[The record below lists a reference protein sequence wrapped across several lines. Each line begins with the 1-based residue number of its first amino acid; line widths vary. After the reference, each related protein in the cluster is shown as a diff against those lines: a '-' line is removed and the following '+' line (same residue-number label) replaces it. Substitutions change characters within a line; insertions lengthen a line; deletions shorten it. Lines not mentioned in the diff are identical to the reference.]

1 MIAARGLRLVGRV
14 ILFLIVPALL
24 VSSTGAVSPAAA
36 DSRSRSGTLVARTVP
51 ATQGARMAAEGRI
64 AAADK
69 SGRVRL
75 PISNYLGLD
84 SRFHVLDTRVSEDR
98 KVSLDRIVGS
108 PSRAARG
115 TPLTVGLRTER
126 LVHWNFVDRG
136 GREVPAS
143 RVSLL
148 EMRSN
153 TGEVVRFRGRDLV
166 RPRWMAAGRTQQ
178 TPAGLVNKEQYWSVS
193 RVVVDGGDVVNR
205 SQQKFVPEQSQ
216 EWTVSL
222 LFYRVQ
228 VVGRDLLFGSLS
240 GTGLELRRPDGT
252 LDRVPFVDGKATLPS
267 LARGT
272 YTARIYGPGASFGR
286 PVSISKDQLLEIE
299 VISPFDLGLIG
310 VVIVMVALSLLI
322 VGRRHRITRLSR
334 RWRRRAGGTTSPAA
348 MAVVLAFVLGSSVL
362 TTVLSSPAARAAP
375 VSAALRTGAA
385 PSGPPSFA
393 YYYIWYQPTSWQR
406 AKKDYPLL
414 GRYSSDDPVVMN
426 RHVTMAKA
434 AGLTGFLVSW
444 KGTNDL
450 NARLE
455 TLVRTAERQ
464 DFKLEIVYQGLDFQR
479 RPLPVPQIA
488 EDLRYLADRYAD
500 SPSFDT
506 FSRPVVVI
514 TGTEQFT
521 TGQLRRAT
529 AGVRGRLRIL
539 ASAKSPE
546 DYRRTASVTD
556 GDAYYWSSSDP
567 TSALYGRKLQQMS
580 RAVHADGGLWFAPA
594 SAGFDAR
601 LIGGRDVIPR
611 RGGETLRQS
620 IDVARQS
627 SPDALGV
634 ISWNEFSENSHIE
647 PSQVHGGEELEAL
660 AASLGGKALV
670 PQGLSTPDP
679 LKRNTGLTGWGAL
692 IGLLLAGALLN
703 LLIALVRG
711 HRNGSRKEPE
721 KRAAFEPEARSPS
734 RTS

>member
-1 MIAARGLRLVGRV
+1 MIPARVLRTGVRV
-14 ILFLIVPALL
+14 ALLLLAPALV
-24 VSSTGAVSPAAA
+24 VSAGGAGPQAAA
-36 DSRSRSGTLVARTVP
+36 DTRSRAGTLVARTVP

-69 SGRVRL
+69 FGRVRL

-84 SRFHVLDTRVSEDR
+84 RRFHVLDTRVSADR

-153 TGEVVRFRGRDLV
+153 TGEVVRFRGRDVV

-205 SQQKFVPEQSQ
+205 GQQKFVPEESQ

-228 VVGRDLLFGSLS
+228 VAGRDLLFGSLS
-240 GTGLELRRPDGT
+240 GDGLELRRPDGT
-252 LDRVPFVDGKATLPS
+252 ITRVPFVHGKATLPS

-272 YTARIYGPGASFGR
+272 YTARIYGPGASFSR

-322 VGRRHRITRLSR
+322 VGRRHHITRLSQ
-334 RWRRRAGGTTSPAA
+334 RWRRRGGRFRRPVA
-348 MAVVLAFVLGSSVL
+348 MVAVLAFVLGSSVL
-362 TTVLSSPAARAAP
+362 TTLVATPAARAAP
-375 VSAALRTGAA
+375 SVAAA
-385 PSGPPSFA
+385 PTGPPSFA

-426 RHVTMAKA
+426 RHVAMAKA

-450 NARLE
+450 NARLD

-514 TGTEQFT
+514 TGTDQFT
-521 TGQLRRAT
+521 RRQLKRIT
-529 AGVRGRLRIL
+529 DGVRGRLL
-539 ASAKSPE
+539 VLSSAKNVAE
-546 DYRRTASVTD
+546 YRRVAPVTD

-567 TSALYGRKLQQMS
+567 TSALYARKLKEMS
-580 RAVHADGGLWFAPA
+580 RAVHTDGGLWFAPA

-601 LIGGRDVIPR
+601 LIGGRDVVPR
-611 RGGETLRQS
+611 EGGETLRRS

-647 PSQVHGGEELEAL
+647 PSQAHGGEELRAL
-660 AASLGGKALV
+660 ATSLGGRALV
-670 PQGLSTPDP
+670 PKGLSTPDP
-679 LKRNTGLTGWGAL
+679 LQRNTGLTGWGAL
-692 IGLLLAGALLN
+692 IGLLLVGALLN
-703 LLIALVRG
+703 LLIAMVRG
-711 HRNGSRKEPE
+711 RRNGARKEPE
-721 KRAAFEPEARSPS
+721 RQAVLEPDARHPS
-734 RTS
+734 RTP